1 MKRWINSNGEY
12 EEYDTEEYII
22 FKDRVRERI
31 IDKIEHIYIKT
42 NLFHKEKIVLKILS
56 SDEKVNEL
64 NIEYDIDNFVGYAFF
79 MGEGLPSF
87 EGLFE
92 RNQDI
97 YNKNSLRY
105 LLVNSKLDG
114 WNIEDRKNIRHS
126 VFRFNGRQDIL
137 TNENDNFNIVKQD
150 INEEIVAVPLKNKIR
165 TIYEKKSKKNEYN
178 LVFRNKKE
186 EETLTSVLL
195 FRDREKIIFKGMEEW
210 ATEIPRLPDE
220 NLKDWYLRIYFLL
233 NDKYKIMI
241 EYDSNYINNHM
252 FVKNNKLRDYRNEH
266 DSVFLWNSNNS
277 EFKRSSYESNLYFE
291 SYNRECLS
299 HCYITDDYRVEII
312 VTSLDYLPNI
322 LILDQEGNE
331 VLEDKIF
338 NDEIQ

>member
-1 MKRWINSNGEY
+1 MKRWVNNNGEY

-22 FKDRVRERI
+22 FKERVRERI
-31 IDKIEHIYIKT
+31 IDKIEHIHIKT
-42 NLFHKEKIVLKILS
+42 NLFHKEKIVLKIS
-56 SDEKVNEL
+56 SEDKKVNKL
-64 NIEYDIDNFVGYAFF
+64 NIEYGIDNFVGFSF
-79 MGEGLPSF
+79 LLNGGLPSF

-92 RNQDI
+92 KGQDMF
-97 YNKNSLRY
+97 NKNSLRY

-114 WNIEDRKNIRHS
+114 WNIKDRKNIKHS
-126 VFRFNGRQDIL
+126 VFMFNGREDIL

-150 INEEIVAVPLKNKIR
+150 INEEIIGTPLKNKIR
-165 TIYEKKSKKNEYN
+165 TIYEKIFKKNEYD

-186 EETLTSVLL
+186 VETLTSMLL
-195 FRDREKIIFKGMEEW
+195 FREREEIIFKGMEEW
-210 ATEIPRLPDE
+210 ESEIPCLDDE
-220 NLKDWYLRIYFLL
+220 RAKNWYLRIYFLL

-241 EYDSNYINNHM
+241 EYDSSNYVNNYM
-252 FVKNNKLRDYRNEH
+252 FVKNDKLRDYRNED

-277 EFKRSSYESNLYFE
+277 EFKRSSYERDFYYE

-331 VLEDKIF
+331 VLEDEIF
-338 NDEIQ
+338 NDEI